1 MNSAIQ
7 QLATTKGD
15 LQQDPSLPPWTME
28 IDDASNISNHDLA
41 ESEVKFNPNHD
52 LAESEVKFNPKINP
66 IASPSSSDWEE
77 YDWTKKL
84 SSPESFNNSLNNSH
98 LELIKPNWLLSLINS
113 KPRTPNMSPLSFS
126 GYDSTF
132 DEGPSIHS
140 ITSSPEAEKAG
151 KKES

>member
-41 ESEVKFNPNHD
+41 ESEVKFNP
-52 LAESEVKFNPKINP
+52 KINP

-77 YDWTKKL
+77 YDWTKK
-84 SSPESFNNSLNNSH
+84 SSTPESFNTSH

-113 KPRTPNMSPLSFS
+113 RPSTPNMSPLSFS

>member
-1 MNSAIQ
+1 MNPANQ

-15 LQQDPSLPPWTME
+15 LHQDPSLPPWTME
-28 IDDASNISNHDLA
+28 TDDASNISCLDSNHDLA
-41 ESEVKFNPNHD
+41 ESAVK
-52 LAESEVKFNPKINP
+52 LNPKIKP
-66 IASPSSSDWEE
+66 IGSPSSSDWEE
-77 YDWTKKL
+77 YDWTKK
-84 SSPESFNNSLNNSH
+84 SSTPESFNTSH

-113 KPRTPNMSPLSFS
+113 RPSTPNMSPLSFS
-126 GYDSTF
+126 GYDSMF

>member
-41 ESEVKFNPNHD
+41 ESEVK
-52 LAESEVKFNPKINP
+52 LNPKITP
-66 IASPSSSDWEE
+66 IGSPSSSDWEE
-77 YDWTKKL
+77 YDWTKK
-84 SSPESFNNSLNNSH
+84 SSTPESFNTSH

-113 KPRTPNMSPLSFS
+113 RPSTPNMSPLSFS